1 MRFLRFAAI
10 ALAVLLFGFQMATS
24 SARAVSIDE
33 GYRTVQLN
41 AEGKTVVISN
51 EQYENGKKLFNDT
64 CSQCHMAG
72 RTKTNPN
79 ITLKLEDLA
88 GAFPPRDN
96 IAGIVDFMNDPQ
108 TYDGE
113 MSIDVLHLS
122 TSRLDLW
129 SEMRKY
135 SQDDLYDVAGY
146 ILVQPALQ
154 GEMWGGGKTV
164 N

>member
-1 MRFLRFAAI
+1 MRFLKFAAI
-10 ALAVLLFGFQMATS
+10 ALAVLLFGLQMTVD
-24 SARAVSIDE
+24 SARAVNIDE
-33 GYRTVQLN
+33 SYRTVKLN
-41 AEGKTVVISN
+41 SEGETVVVTN
-51 EQYENGKKLFNDT
+51 KQLDNGKKLFNDT

-79 ITLKLEDLA
+79 ITLKLKDLA

-96 IAGIVDFMNDPQ
+96 IAGIVNFINDPK

-113 MSIDVLHLS
+113 MSIDVLHYS

-129 SEMRKY
+129 PEMRKY
-135 SQDDLYDVAGY
+135 DQDDLYDVAGY

>member
-10 ALAVLLFGFQMATS
+10 ALAVLLFGFQMAAS

-33 GYRTVQLN
+33 GYRTVKLN
-41 AEGKTVVISN
+41 KEGKTVVITN
-51 EQYENGKKLFNDT
+51 EQYEDGKKLFNDT

-79 ITLKLEDLA
+79 ITLKLEDLE
-88 GAFPPRDN
+88 GAFPPRDS
-96 IAGIVDFMNDPQ
+96 IAGIVDFMKDPK

-113 MSIDVLHLS
+113 LSIDVLHLS

-135 SQDDLYDVAGY
+135 KSDDLYNVAGY

>member
-10 ALAVLLFGFQMATS
+10 ALAVLLFGLQMAAD
-24 SARAVSIDE
+24 SARAVNIDE
-33 GYRTVQLN
+33 NYRTVKLN
-41 AEGKTVVISN
+41 AEGEMVVITN
-51 EQYENGKKLFNDT
+51 EQLENGKKVMIDSCN
-64 CSQCHMAG
+64 QCHMAG

-79 ITLKLEDLA
+79 VTLKLEDLA
-88 GAFPPRDN
+88 GAFPPRDS
-96 IAGIVDFMNDPQ
+96 IAGIVDFMNDPK

-113 MSIDVLHLS
+113 ISIDVLHYS

-129 SEMRKY
+129 PEMRKY
-135 SQDDLYDVAGY
+135 GQDDLYDVAGY

-154 GEMWGGGKTV
+154 GKMWGGGKTV